1 MPELK
6 CVCSAILY
14 VLAQLVVIVLK
25 PVVGLLDKAATKC
38 GEIAGQKL
46 AALKPAEVKAPET

>member
-25 PVVGLLDKAATKC
+25 PVVGLLDKSAKKC
-38 GEIAGQKL
+38 AEIASQKL
-46 AALKPAEVKAPET
+46 AALKPAEVKAPEA